1 MIDKLRKRIGSAPWL
16 LVMSAVAVLGAV
28 IVLSSVAGQ
37 GTAQAQ
43 DDGLP
48 PDPFAPSTAPG
59 APSNVVATAGSA
71 SLVTVTWTASSDA
84 PADTEYEIQRKT
96 GSGNYA
102 GLDPAHSGTAA
113 IYVDGNVSASTS
125 YTYRV
130 RATTDDE
137 GVSEWAESNEVT
149 TPAAP
154 PPPPTQEPNNK
165 PTAVGEIGNLSIA
178 PDGTDT
184 VDVASA
190 FSDTDGDALTYTATS
205 DMEMYA
211 TVSVS
216 GSTVTVTGVAD
227 GTATI
232 TVTATDPDGA
242 TATQSFTVTVAT
254 PEMPSVASSSTSAS
268 ATVRLTLTI
277 PDLPMDLQG
286 GSSIVVYLE
295 DQFKVPASIGRDT
308 VYFTAEGGSPADDA
322 STSNGRRIY
331 ATDPIEIE
339 TDAHFTND
347 KKDWDIQVLIPDM
360 NTSDVDQYSN
370 FDGPKAGQT
379 LTLVFTK
386 SAGIKNDSEAGT
398 HSVGYDILGPNDNP
412 GKLDRDSMSN
422 LDNVEGSG
430 SPLATLAKITLSDV
444 DNSRG
449 YEMTVTG
456 SGFNDGTS
464 AAVHV
469 LHDPSIGGVPS
480 GDAEAALCARIIREG
495 QRAGIATVGSDDKV
509 AVTFEVTVP
518 TFGPGNHNYICMVD
532 GEGRAASTDVE
543 DFNLQPSIRVV
554 PSSAN
559 AGDSVTVF
567 AQDYTSGNFEQLLIA
582 GQDVTSIVS
591 DRSSIGT
598 DGSATATFELP
609 GSVGGSALEGT
620 VRIDA
625 TWGGVKE
632 DTKIT
637 ITGSQL
643 NLSKAEALP
652 NELITISGD
661 GFGGDYIDV
670 AKITIDGAALMV
682 DSDSMHRMGAM
693 NVVDVS
699 NAGQFVASVVLWPA
713 SVSGSNPSLIA
724 GTHTIDVEDNAG
736 FSGSA
741 VILIPEPSI
750 SVTPAVAGPRD
761 VITVTGENWPIDN
774 VDGAAPPA
782 VDIKISDGART
793 RRYSAFADSAGRF
806 TIEHRVASD
815 VAIPSTNQV
824 RAEMDTDIVKVG
836 SFEVPAAIIN
846 IEPAEGQPGDHI
858 TLSVDG
864 MPVYQQVDRVEIGGR
879 SVLPVGNFSTDSSG
893 SVTVTDVLI
902 PGLDPGTYSV
912 LLDVEDTIAIGELNV
927 LAETAAA
934 GPAAML
940 PDAVEALG
948 DNLVAVFH
956 FDDVGKT
963 WSFYDPRPDFAD
975 LNTLSELV
983 SGEAYWI
990 LVSETVE
997 DVVLNNRARSLT
1009 CRGDDCW
1016 NLEVW

>member
-1 MIDKLRKRIGSAPWL
+1 MTNKTRKRLWPVS
-16 LVMSAVAVLGAV
+16 LVMAVAVVG
-28 IVLSSVAGQ
+28 
-37 GTAQAQ
+37 
-43 DDGLP
+43 
-48 PDPFAPSTAPG
+48 
-59 APSNVVATAGSA
+59 VVAAF
-71 SLVTVTWTASSDA
+71 LMLASS
-84 PADTEYEIQRKT
+84 PT
-96 GSGNYA
+96 N
-102 GLDPAHSGTAA
+102 TAA
-113 IYVDGNVSASTS
+113 HDGASGSTHCDDLS
-125 YTYRV
+125 TLGRIAHDNDPQNDHDC
-130 RATTDDE
+130 AT
-137 GVSEWAESNEVT
+137 GPA
-149 TPAAP
+149 AAP
-154 PPPPTQEPNNK
+154 PTIDPSPEP
-165 PTAVGEIGNLSIA
+165 S
-178 PDGTDT
+178 
-184 VDVASA
+184 
-190 FSDTDGDALTYTATS
+190 
-205 DMEMYA
+205 M
-211 TVSVS
+211 
-216 GSTVTVTGVAD
+216 
-227 GTATI
+227 ATI
-232 TVTATDPDGA
+232 T
-242 TATQSFTVTVAT
+242 
-254 PEMPSVASSSTSAS
+254 SSSTSAS

-295 DQFKVPASIGRDT
+295 DQFKVPDSIDRDT
-308 VYFTAEGGSPADDA
+308 VYFTADGGSAADNA

-339 TDAHFTND
+339 TDAHFTPD

-386 SAGIKNDSEAGT
+386 SSGIKNDSEAGT

-412 GKLDRDSMSN
+412 GKLDKTSMSN

-430 SPLATLAKITLSDV
+430 SPLATLAKISLSDV

-449 YEMTVTG
+449 YELTVTG
-456 SGFNDGTS
+456 SGFNNGTS

-480 GDAEAALCARIIREG
+480 GDEEAALCARIIREG

-509 AVTFEVTVP
+509 AVSFEVTVP

-532 GEGRAASTDVE
+532 GEGRASSTDVE
-543 DFNLQPSIRVV
+543 DFKLEPSIRVV
-554 PSSAN
+554 PSSAS
-559 AGDSVTVF
+559 AGDSITVF
-567 AQDYTSGNFEQLLIA
+567 AQDYMSGSFEQLQIA
-582 GQDVTSIVS
+582 GQVVNSSTVDTVS
-591 DRSSIGT
+591 VNATNIGT
-598 DGSATATFELP
+598 DGSATATFDLP
-609 GSVGGSALEGT
+609 GSVAGSALEGT

-643 NLSKAEALP
+643 SLSKAEALP

-670 AKITIDGAALMV
+670 RNITIDGAPLMV

-699 NAGQFVASVVLWPA
+699 NAGQFVASVVLWPEN
-713 SVSGSNPSLIA
+713 VSGSNPSLIA
-724 GTHTIDVEDNAG
+724 GTHTVKVEDDAG

-741 VILIPEPSI
+741 IISIPDASI

-761 VITVTGENWPIDN
+761 VITISGENWPIDN

-782 VDIKISDGART
+782 IDIEISDGART

-806 TIEHRVASD
+806 TVEHRVASD

-824 RAEMDTDIVKVG
+824 RAEMGTDIVKVG
-836 SFEVPAAIIN
+836 SFEVPAAIIT

-879 SVLPVGNFSTDSSG
+879 SVMPVGNFSTDSNG
-893 SVTVTDVLI
+893 DVTVTDVLI

-927 LAETAAA
+927 LAESAAVGAAA
-934 GPAAML
+934 AL

-948 DNLVAVFH
+948 DSLVAVFY
-956 FDDVGKT
+956 FDDVGKE
-963 WSFYDPRPDFAD
+963 WSFYDPRPEFSD
-975 LNTLSELV
+975 LNTLSEMV

-997 DVVLNNRARSLT
+997 DVVLNNKSRSLT